1 MLLQHRVSLCSW
13 SSGTSLWLGL
23 LRIKLLKYTVI
34 TSLKISNRHI
44 FQTLCSLHG
53 VYQSP
58 QGSPPPSTP
67 IFGCQ
72 SQSKAEWH
80 PTTTPNGWS
89 PSDWQDAAFTWCPA
103 CCEPCK
109 LLGNPHEMDD
119 ECIHFQF
126 TDGKMREDGHPGTP
140 REHTWGCCS
149 GYREMLLCSLSL
161 VHPTGAAHPTPM
173 QSRNDTDRV
182 RWECQ
187 CSSHQQHIEARE
199 GICVW
204 SCVTLLSEMHFP
216 SPHSGNRK
224 SGTCWHIRTM
234 GKNLGNSTEMLLKS
248 KGKADTVLRQG
259 D

>member
-1 MLLQHRVSLCSW
+1 MVFINHPRVLHPPVHSFLGVSPRARQSDTPPQPPMGEAPQTGKMQLLPGV
-13 SSGTSLWLGL
+13 
-23 LRIKLLKYTVI
+23 LRAASPASYLVI
-34 TSLKISNRHI
+34 LTRWTMN
-44 FQTLCSLHG
+44 
-53 VYQSP
+53 
-58 QGSPPPSTP
+58 
-67 IFGCQ
+67 
-72 SQSKAEWH
+72 
-80 PTTTPNGWS
+80 
-89 PSDWQDAAFTWCPA
+89 
-103 CCEPCK
+103 
-109 LLGNPHEMDD
+109 
-119 ECIHFQF
+119 CIHFQF

-182 RWECQ
+182 QWECQ
-187 CSSHQQHIEARE
+187 CSSHQQHIETRE